1 VDLLKFNCRPE
12 FLPYAAKYFN
22 LINLAN
28 NHTDNEDGMVGLTET
43 RERLSKVPGLQYFG
57 TFDPAVANDIC
68 EVIGLPVRLKVG
80 THEVGKANLPVAFCA
95 WHYVFRLPR
104 PGEIAVM
111 KKFARLM
118 PVFAFAHMGKEYI
131 PKADAVQESIA
142 HTIIDQGPEFLI
154 ANQSH
159 WVQNAEVYKGKLIV
173 YSTGNFI
180 FDQLDAETNRGDNIA
195 VNLSL
200 QVDDNV
206 RKWLSLGKSCLV
218 FHDAC
223 FSEAQN
229 VGLKKVSLQLDYGV
243 VASQGGY
250 RDLTHLAD
258 SATQKA
264 VEQRMGWA
272 AVCKELTAPYGCTK

>member
-1 VDLLKFNCRPE
+1 
-12 FLPYAAKYFN
+12 
-22 LINLAN
+22 
-28 NHTDNEDGMVGLTET
+28 
-43 RERLSKVPGLQYFG
+43 
-57 TFDPAVANDIC
+57 
-68 EVIGLPVRLKVG
+68 
-80 THEVGKANLPVAFCA
+80 
-95 WHYVFRLPR
+95 LPR

-111 KKFARLM
+111 DKFAKIM

-173 YSTGNFI
+173 FSTGNFI
-180 FDQLDAETNRGDNIA
+180 FDQLDSETNRGDNIA

-206 RKWLSLGKSCLV
+206 RKWLALGKRCLT
-218 FHDAC
+218 FHDDC
-223 FSEAQN
+223 FETAQQS
-229 VGLKKVSLQLDYGV
+229 GLKKVTLKLDYSV

-250 RDLTHLAD
+250 RELTHAAD
-258 SATQKA
+258 AATQKA

-272 AVCKELTAPYGCTK
+272 AVCQALSAPYGCTK